1 MKRYFNFGGF
11 DELGV
16 LKILGFC
23 TKIFYKTKKRWSSK
37 LELTVI
43 ELDGMSDKRWLQKL
57 IATRNWKVT
66 GGART
71 IPLRMADRNP

>member
-1 MKRYFNFGGF
+1 M
-11 DELGV
+11 GV
-16 LKILGFC
+16 LKIWGFC

-37 LELTVI
+37 LELTVV
-43 ELDGMSDKRWLQKL
+43 ELDGVSDERWSRGGELQEL